1 MEQEVRLFTKQ
12 EELIQWIQEREL
24 PFDISMEDSE
34 MLLGYL
40 EGHDYA
46 IGQDETGVLYRKDV
60 GEEHG
65 EIDVYSMDEVID
77 VVCQWNY
84 EKILE
89 EDKGRNDPK
98 DFIDFSEHQKAY
110 EKLKL
115 DEMRLDRLFD
125 MTRFGREVEA
135 LAVKLANEFIENLNQ
150 KKEIDTAVHVVSEGV
165 LKHSTG
171 NRGR

>member
-1 MEQEVRLFTKQ
+1 MKQEIKLFSEP

-24 PFDISMEDSE
+24 PFDISVEDAE
-34 MLLGYL
+34 ILLGYL

-46 IGQDETGVLYRKDV
+46 IGQDEAGVLYRKDV

-65 EIDVYSMDEVID
+65 EVEVYSVDEVID

-89 EDKGRNDPK
+89 EDAGRNDPK
-98 DFIDFSEHQKAY
+98 DFIDYAEHQKVY

-150 KKEIDTAVHVVSEGV
+150 NKEFDTAVHVMTEGV

>member
-1 MEQEVRLFTKQ
+1 M
-12 EELIQWIQEREL
+12 IQWIQEREL

-46 IGQDETGVLYRKDV
+46 IGQDEASVMYRKDV
-60 GEEHG
+60 AEING

-98 DFIDFSEHQKAY
+98 DFIDFAEHQKAY

-115 DEMRLDRLFD
+115 DEIRLDRLFD

-135 LAVKLANEFIENLNQ
+135 LAVKL
-150 KKEIDTAVHVVSEGV
+150 S
-165 LKHSTG
+165 
-171 NRGR
+171 

>member
-1 MEQEVRLFTKQ
+1 M
-12 EELIQWIQEREL
+12 IQWIQEREL
-24 PFDISMEDSE
+24 PFDISVEDAE
-34 MLLGYL
+34 ILLDYL
-40 EGHDYA
+40 ESQDYA
-46 IGQDETGVLYRKDV
+46 IGQDKAGVLYRKDV
-60 GEEHG
+60 GEELG
-65 EIDVYSMDEVID
+65 EIEVYSMDEVID

-89 EDKGRNDPK
+89 EDKGRNEPK
-98 DFIDFSEHQKAY
+98 DFIDFTEHQRSY
-110 EKLKL
+110 EKLQL

-150 KKEIDTAVHVVSEGV
+150 NKEIDTAVHVVTEGV